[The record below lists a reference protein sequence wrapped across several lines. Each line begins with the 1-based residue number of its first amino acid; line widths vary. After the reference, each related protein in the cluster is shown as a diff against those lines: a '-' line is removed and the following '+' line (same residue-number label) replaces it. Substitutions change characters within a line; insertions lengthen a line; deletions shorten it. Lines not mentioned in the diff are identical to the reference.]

1 MPSKP
6 TTTARPTLAQHRRRL
21 ELLRAETLERQA
33 SALAEYDALAEAGDD
48 VGAGDDEG
56 GSEGDG
62 TFVERDRLRASA
74 DADRDRLDEID
85 AALARAATRTW
96 RQCSSCG
103 GDIGADRLE
112 AMPKTSVCVTCKAGT
127 AW

>member
-1 MPSKP
+1 MPSK
-6 TTTARPTLAQHRRRL
+6 TTTTSRPTLAQHRRRL
-21 ELLRAETLERQA
+21 ELLRDETLERQA
-33 SALAEYDALAEAGDD
+33 RALTEYDALAESGDD

-74 DADRDRLDEID
+74 DSDREHLEEID
-85 AALARAATRTW
+85 AALARTSTRTW

-103 GDIGADRLE
+103 GEIGADRLE
-112 AMPKTSVCVTCKAGT
+112 AMPTTNVCVTCKAGT
-127 AW
+127 GW